1 MTSMGED
8 EVQNLKEKGN
18 ACVRQQKFEEAMFH
32 YTHAIKMDPQNFS
45 LYSNRSYVFLK
56 MQQYHFALE
65 DAVMTIQLKPD
76 WTKGYYRKAEVEFH
90 TFRFSDALHSYRKAL
105 SLQPNDPSILEAMNK
120 ASRSLIKDQ
129 RADQQIPWL
138 GAGIG
143 IILGVIVVIA
153 DYVFTN
159 KPTLTHPLL
168 MALLTISIAML
179 GFAIA
184 KGFRYFVKCQ
194 RKSLLEPP
202 IDLYEGSATGKTD
215 GDQSDSEKSGGD
227 KDKHPKYS
235 KAQARQRFKKGKT

>member
-1 MTSMGED
+1 MTNEEQD
-8 EVQNLKEKGN
+8 KVQKLKEQGN
-18 ACVRQQKFEEAMFH
+18 NCVKQQKYAEAMFH
-32 YTHAIKMDPQNFS
+32 YTHAIKLDPKNYS
-45 LYSNRSYVFLK
+45 LYSNRSFVFLK

-65 DAVMTIQLKPD
+65 DATMTINLNPD

-90 TFRFSDALHSYRKAL
+90 TFRFSEALHSYGQAL
-105 SLQPNDPSILEAMNK
+105 NLQPNDPDILEAINK
-120 ASRSLIKDQ
+120 TTRSLIKDQ

-159 KPTLTHPLL
+159 KPTLTHPVL
-168 MALLTISIAML
+168 MALLTIAIAML
-179 GFAIA
+179 GFAAA

-202 IDLYEGSATGKTD
+202 IDLLGDEVTEEAQGDTTTGKT
-215 GDQSDSEKSGGD
+215 QEKHS
-227 KDKHPKYS
+227 KYS